1 MHVAVPVYVDAD
13 VAVFVHAHQDHQALS
28 QALTPVW
35 RTYLYMYVY
44 LYFCT
49 QKGPSTHIAQMYH
62 NSDL

>member
-1 MHVAVPVYVDAD
+1 MQMWLCLYMHIRIIRH
-13 VAVFVHAHQDHQALS
+13 FS

-44 LYFCT
+44 LYFCM
-49 QKGPSTHIAQMYH
+49 QKGPSTDIAQMYH